1 MLMLLVCGVLLQE
14 ISTSIHDENFADASN
29 IPELPLFNYENIN
42 LPEEHIPYFLYNNQ
56 HIATACKQDPHCPYK
71 VRTPL

>member
-1 MLMLLVCGVLLQE
+1 MLMLLACGVLLQE
-14 ISTSIHDENFADASN
+14 ISTSIHENFADASN